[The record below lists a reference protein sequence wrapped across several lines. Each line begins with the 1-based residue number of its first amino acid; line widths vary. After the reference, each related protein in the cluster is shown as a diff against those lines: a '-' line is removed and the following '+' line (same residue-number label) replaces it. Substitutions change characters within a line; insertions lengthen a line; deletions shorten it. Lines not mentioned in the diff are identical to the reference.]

1 MRSFGAAGAW
11 GCFFEDGVG
20 SKGSK
25 GLYVGLLDYRCE
37 ALNGK
42 MKSHL
47 MPYHAMPSCLA
58 ASCSKIT
65 LIHSPKHPLPRLS
78 TATLPGRLIHHVLDS
93 PPLDGLCFP
102 LRLERID
109 LGDHLGVRD
118 DLFDLEGG
126 AVERVVRVR
135 EEVGT
140 DGGAVDGGARSG
152 ENDGVRHEGEHEGIC
167 IWIISTQAYLGV
179 EKGRE

>member
-1 MRSFGAAGAW
+1 M
-11 GCFFEDGVG
+11 V
-20 SKGSK
+20 
-25 GLYVGLLDYRCE
+25 
-37 ALNGK
+37 
-42 MKSHL
+42 
-47 MPYHAMPSCLA
+47 PYHAMPPCLA

-65 LIHSPKHPLPRLS
+65 LIHSPKHPLALLS
-78 TATLPGRLIHHVLDS
+78 RTTLPGRLIHHILDRPS
-93 PPLDGLCFP
+93 LHGLRFP
-102 LRLERID
+102 LRLERVD

-126 AVERVVRVR
+126 AVERVIRVG
-135 EEVGT
+135 EEVGA

-167 IWIISTQAYLGV
+167 IWIISTQAFLGV